1 MAAEPQPQGVSTA
14 RTNGR
19 PADPMNAS
27 LTGLL
32 DALRNDAAFA
42 SVADGTAEPAEDD
55 IDASLI
61 VGAPSG
67 IRPALASAIA
77 SNGHTSQVVVIV
89 SSSREAE

>member
-42 SVADGTAEPAEDD
+42 SVADGVERAYQP
-55 IDASLI
+55 
-61 VGAPSG
+61 G
-67 IRPALASAIA
+67 R
-77 SNGHTSQVVVIV
+77 GHRLVQS
-89 SSSREAE
+89 